1 MTPVTQLTV
10 NCGYRPAAVGALSDY
25 VNILN
30 YRSKYAYAKR
40 QEYDPLSL
48 PRGF

>member
-10 NCGYRPAAVGALSDY
+10 ASDRPAAGALSDY